1 MNNLLDLC
9 DSIEAEVGGKVNESD
24 KQQKQRH

>member
-9 DSIEAEVGGKVNESD
+9 DGIEAEVGAEVNESD